1 MDTERVDLGVSMSLQ
16 LIKELFKESKVVA
29 YGDNYPVKTKRSVID
44 VPQEFLDIRLGKVL
58 TRETIEKVLKLL
70 GYDVEYKNNI
80 YHVIAPV
87 WRSTGDV
94 SIKDDV
100 MGDIA
105 RLLGYQSF
113 EPKPLTIK
121 FDHAVRQNDVLL
133 ERRLREY
140 LAFRCGFNEI
150 YTYPWI
156 DIKYINA
163 AKIDTTNSVRLAT
176 PPSPTLATLRSSLV
190 PGMLEAVSKNLRYF
204 DNFKMFEIAQVF
216 EKGEYHESTLEETL
230 PIHKKYLTG
239 CIVGK
244 DAKKIFYELKGV
256 IESMASYCHMEE
268 LSFVKKEK
276 PSWADSDVYL
286 NVVCK
291 NEIIGSFGL
300 VSVFTMMESKIKR
313 TNVAVFEL
321 NSDKFIPYASR
332 TNNFE
337 ALPQFPLVAKD
348 LSILVDNDV
357 TFEEISKAIKSKV
370 KYLEFIEEYKGDQIP
385 DGKKSIMLH
394 IKIGNDDSTMNS
406 EQINDSMNNII
417 KILNDKCG
425 AELRRE

>member
-1 MDTERVDLGVSMSLQ
+1 
-16 LIKELFKESKVVA
+16 
-29 YGDNYPVKTKRSVID
+29 
-44 VPQEFLDIRLGKVL
+44 
-58 TRETIEKVLKLL
+58 
-70 GYDVEYKNNI
+70 
-80 YHVIAPV
+80 
-87 WRSTGDV
+87 
-94 SIKDDV
+94 